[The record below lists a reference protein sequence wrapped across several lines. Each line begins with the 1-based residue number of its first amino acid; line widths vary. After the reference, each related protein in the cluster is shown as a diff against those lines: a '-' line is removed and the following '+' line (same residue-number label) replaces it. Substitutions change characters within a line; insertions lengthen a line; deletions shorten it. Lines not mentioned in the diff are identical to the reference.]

1 VELTVNYRT
10 PREIMELAARVLEQV
25 APGVRSPDSVRA
37 SGRRPRVVWVDRAD
51 GFGAAARLAR
61 SVTGTLGEELRESTA
76 GTAAVIVPPSLAA
89 PVAEAL
95 RQSGMSFGTAGRD
108 ALDER
113 VTLLTVDD
121 AKGLEFD
128 SVTVVEPARLIAE
141 SPQGLRA
148 LYVAFTR
155 ATQRLT
161 IVHADPLPA
170 ALAGVAQHTA

>member
-1 VELTVNYRT
+1 
-10 PREIMELAARVLEQV
+10 M
-25 APGVRSPDSVRA
+25 RSPDSVRA
-37 SGRRPRVVWVDRAD
+37 SGRGPKVVRVDRAD
-51 GFGAAARLAR
+51 GFGSPDRLAR
-61 SVTGTLGEELRESTA
+61 SVTGALDEELRESLA
-76 GTAAVIVPPSLAA
+76 GTAAVIVPPSLAG
-89 PVAEAL
+89 PVADAL
-95 RQSGMSFGTAGRD
+95 RQGGISFGTAGRD

-113 VTLLTVDD
+113 LTLLTVDD

-128 SVTVVEPARLIAE
+128 SVTVVEPSRIVAE

-170 ALAGVAQHTA
+170 ALAGVTQHSA